1 MCRVK
6 SIHLC
11 NLECWTHPHP
21 LCIHDSTRLRSRT
34 RWLSGTTVET
44 VMPVTCDLTPKYK
57 HITKSPWLRVQ
68 SSRAIASRHWRLP
81 WHSLNVERV
90 SFNRDCSSSYDWRW
104 NGFLRND
111 IKNVYNSALFRV
123 GSLKISISG
132 MM

>member
-57 HITKSPWLRVQ
+57 HITKFPWLRVQ
-68 SSRAIASRHWRLP
+68 SSRTIASRHWRLP

-90 SFNRDCSSSYDWRW
+90 SFNRDCTSSYDDEMV
-104 NGFLRND
+104 FFEMISRNE
-111 IKNVYNSALFRV
+111 YNSALFRV
-123 GSLKISISG
+123 RKVLKLV
-132 MM
+132 

>member
-57 HITKSPWLRVQ
+57 HITKFPWLRVQ

-90 SFNRDCSSSYDWRW
+90 SFNRDCTSSYDDEMV
-104 NGFLRND
+104 FFEMISRNE
-111 IKNVYNSALFRV
+111 YNSALFRV
-123 GSLKISISG
+123 GKVLKLV
-132 MM
+132 